1 MTWFIPPSHPFRV
14 GIRRVLQENHKKS
27 SGGNKHG
34 SKCAA
39 LGYDFLPA
47 AFTSFGGWGEAIMK
61 VLQKEYHAKKKQEK
75 KSGGARLAG
84 YGLF

>member
-1 MTWFIPPSHPFRV
+1 MM
-14 GIRRVLQENHKKS
+14 QE
-27 SGGNKHG
+27 GVF
-34 SKCAA
+34 
-39 LGYDFLPA
+39 YV
-47 AFTSFGGWGEAIMK
+47 TSFGGWGEAIMK